1 MKAYATTS
9 ADPSAFLDAA
19 PPHRP
24 TSAAGARSMQ
34 KMPRAPGSIRTRGVG
49 RVRMHDGNPFHAEGL
64 SVIARDGASTPSGNR
79 MNEWILEHPVPLA
92 VVLVALGA
100 FALWRAASDRNRRVL
115 FAGVGLIAAA
125 GVVLAAGSFVTTPGE
140 HAERTTRA
148 LVDRAVAG
156 DVDGAMQTFT
166 ADAVLNYGSR
176 EAPSVSVRDIRAA
189 LESLRGRNR
198 IESNRI
204 TDLDFSTL
212 DDATGEVELSCS
224 TSVVGS
230 DGAIPTRWILRVR
243 RDGDAWRID
252 RLTFRSLLGRPP
264 TPGIWR

>member
-64 SVIARDGASTPSGNR
+64 SVIARDRASTPSGNR

-92 VVLVALGA
+92 VVLMALGA

-148 LVDRAVAG
+148 LVHRAVAG

-243 RDGDAWRID
+243 RDGDAWLID